1 MNSKTELPPSN
12 RLFEWQEDALTP
24 YSIRIKDGPT
34 LAMRRSVGPSQ
45 LSSMLQWGWVSDP
58 LRWQIQTTMEFIM

>member
-1 MNSKTELPPSN
+1 MNSKTESPPSN

-24 YSIRIKDGPT
+24 YSIQIKDGPT
-34 LAMRRSVGPSQ
+34 LVMKLSAGPSQ